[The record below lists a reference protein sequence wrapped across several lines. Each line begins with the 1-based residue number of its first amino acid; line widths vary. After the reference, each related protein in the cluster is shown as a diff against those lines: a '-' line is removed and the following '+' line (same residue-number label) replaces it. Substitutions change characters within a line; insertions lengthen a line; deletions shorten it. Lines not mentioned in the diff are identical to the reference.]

1 MCMNF
6 IRITKNHYLI
16 VLSVALFG
24 FSSFISKKYD
34 KPVIF
39 ISKQEGS
46 LNFNDKL
53 LASYNL
59 GLKRLIS
66 STIWI
71 STILESDI
79 DHYKNKD
86 LNSWMFLRF
95 NTISNIEPLFYEN
108 YIFGGTYLSIIKDDL
123 DGASTIY
130 DKGLSYYGDDY
141 ALLRDAGF
149 HYYFE
154 VENYTR
160 AFQIYSRLKNHPKA
174 SPLVLS
180 ALARL
185 QRAEGNAD
193 EAYQLLLNKYNQ
205 FPNKGSF
212 LPMKIGA
219 QLYSLKAERDLKCLN
234 EGKKNCETTDFY
246 GNNYVKKSGS
256 WEAVQA
262 WEPLNIKRNKNKK
275 SKN

>member
-6 IRITKNHYLI
+6 IKITKNHYLLI
-16 VLSVALFG
+16 LAVAFFG
-24 FSSFISKKYD
+24 FSSFISKMYE
-34 KPVIF
+34 KPVIV

-53 LASYNL
+53 LANYNL
-59 GLKRLIS
+59 GLKRFIS

-95 NTISNIEPLFYEN
+95 NTISNLEPLFYEN
-108 YIFGGTYLSIIKDDL
+108 YLFGGTYLSIIKDDL
-123 DGASTIY
+123 DGASSLY

-154 VENYTR
+154 VENYPR
-160 AFQIYSRLKNHPKA
+160 AFEIYTRLKKHPRV

-185 QRAEGNAD
+185 QRAEGNSD

-205 FPNKGSF
+205 FANKGSF

-234 EGKKNCETTDFY
+234 EGGMNCEKTDFFGNEYLKKN
-246 GNNYVKKSGS
+246 GS
-256 WEAVQA
+256 WQAVRA

-275 SKN
+275 